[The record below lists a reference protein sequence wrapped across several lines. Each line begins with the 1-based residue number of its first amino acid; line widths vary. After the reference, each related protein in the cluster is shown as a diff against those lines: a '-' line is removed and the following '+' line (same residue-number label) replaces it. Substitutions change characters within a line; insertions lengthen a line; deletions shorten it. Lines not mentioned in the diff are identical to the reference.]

1 MPSTH
6 SKCYK
11 FQITGHFSKAIKK
24 IKQPDKEI
32 QQNTDEICNT
42 NLTNQYNDDF
52 KVEVVI
58 NNSLVKVTADR

>member
-6 SKCYK
+6 SKCHK
-11 FQITGHFSKAIKK
+11 FQITGYFSKAIKK

-32 QQNTDEICNT
+32 QQNTDEIYNT